1 MLYEKLTVDTENT
14 TEDRSSRSSSSPF
27 SARAA
32 FQQTQQI
39 LTSTKDTTKAVLST
53 VTDAKWWQGT
63 LNKLKLPATKR
74 QLSQDYNDR
83 NKKMELQSCHPFYD
97 GIIEHCY
104 SDVVSVPLHHQS
116 LSYWI
121 LLPLTQFAG
130 VRNIR
135 IYYECEGRIEKS
147 VPRITVWHLGACRM
161 MTNGDPKGQI
171 FLSYPHTNNGFLAYP
186 LRVRCISPIFFEVGI
201 PNLICECILGGG
213 AECQVPFLGHYDLD
227 LWPSF

>member
-104 SDVVSVPLHHQS
+104 SDLVSALN
-116 LSYWI
+116 I
-121 LLPLTQFAG
+121 
-130 VRNIR
+130 IR
-135 IYYECEGRIEKS
+135 IYRECEGRIEKS
-147 VPRITVWHLGACRM
+147 ILRIAVWHHKACLV
-161 MTNGDPKGQI
+161 MTNGDPKGRI
-171 FLSYPHTNNGFLAYP
+171 FLSYPHTNNGFFFLLAT
-186 LRVRCISPIFFEVGI
+186 VFFFFISLF
-201 PNLICECILGGG
+201 
-213 AECQVPFLGHYDLD
+213 
-227 LWPSF
+227 